1 MPEPIGGAGDKG
13 IALDYEPRDRS
24 STLRRSTLVQKNK
37 RKKIDTVYG
46 RHIMKVRFVIE
57 QSNILNKG

>member
-1 MPEPIGGAGDKG
+1 
-13 IALDYEPRDRS
+13 
-24 STLRRSTLVQKNK
+24 LVQKNK